1 MITPKRQCA
10 GQWKAPYIDEHTFFS
25 LYTYTH
31 TYSLTALGV
40 EGIRTHNSLPA
51 FAGEGMA

>member
-1 MITPKRQCA
+1 MITRKRQWA

-25 LYTYTH
+25 IHIYAHVFSHGVGWRGYTYT
-31 TYSLTALGV
+31 Y
-40 EGIRTHNSLPA
+40 SLPA